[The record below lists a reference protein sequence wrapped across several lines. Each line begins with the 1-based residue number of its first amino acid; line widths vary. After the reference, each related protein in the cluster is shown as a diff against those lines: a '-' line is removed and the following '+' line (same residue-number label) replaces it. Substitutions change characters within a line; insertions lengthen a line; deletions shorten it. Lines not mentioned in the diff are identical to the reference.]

1 MGASQTTFVKLL
13 NIADGCCSNKWVL
26 PVKPYGHLSITGC
39 DITVY
44 EMFSAG
50 ICLSIIL
57 SPLDMEIVKI
67 VQLVLCLRLK
77 ELLFFC
83 CFTAT
88 PQAGFESYFTI

>member
-1 MGASQTTFVKLL
+1 MCFACKALWAPL
-13 NIADGCCSNKWVL
+13 N
-26 PVKPYGHLSITGC
+26 YRR

-50 ICLSIIL
+50 IYLSIIL

-67 VQLVLCLRLK
+67 VQLVLCLRLE

-83 CFTAT
+83 SFAAT
-88 PQAGFESYFTI
+88 PQADFESCFTI

>member
-1 MGASQTTFVKLL
+1 MCFGCKALWAPL
-13 NIADGCCSNKWVL
+13 NYC
-26 PVKPYGHLSITGC
+26 C

-50 ICLSIIL
+50 IYLSIIL

-67 VQLVLCLRLK
+67 VQLVLCLRLE

-83 CFTAT
+83 SFAEPLKLILSHTSQYDGQCDNFL
-88 PQAGFESYFTI
+88 ILLNNRNDV